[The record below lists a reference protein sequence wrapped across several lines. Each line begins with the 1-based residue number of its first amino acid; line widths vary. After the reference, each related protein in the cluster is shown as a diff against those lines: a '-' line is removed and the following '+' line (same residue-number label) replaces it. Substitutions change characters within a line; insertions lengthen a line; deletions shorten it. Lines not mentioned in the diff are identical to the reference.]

1 MLGGLVGL
9 IAILEFGGGFVLGST
24 WLFAAHGARLR
35 PAASRA
41 SRSRSASRFAALVY
55 AVLHQGAVARRCRPG
70 RSSGCCRLSVHGS
83 RSQLLGQGLLVA
95 IQPGNL
101 LFAGIG
107 VLLGTLVG
115 ILPGISPSL
124 TVALLLPVTFKL
136 DPTGSIIM
144 FAGIYFG
151 GMYGSSTTAIL
162 LNTPGEAASI
172 ATAIEGHKMARAGRG
187 GPALATAAIG
197 SFVAGTIA
205 TLGLA
210 LLAPSLVDFAV
221 QFGPWDYFA
230 LMVLA
235 FVTVSATFGN
245 SVLRGLTSLA
255 LGLVLGLV
263 GIDKLTGQS
272 RLAFGVPSLLDGIS
286 ITTLAVGLFAMG
298 ETLYVASRFT
308 GVQEKIEAVRGSLW
322 MTQRGLAALVEAVA
336 ARHRPRLSD
345 RRAARRAAPR
355 CRRCFRTRSS
365 ASSRAKPERVR
376 QGRDRRRR
384 RTGGR
389 QQRRRDRHAGAAAGA
404 RPADVGD
411 RGDDAGRLPAVRPG
425 AGAAAVRHQR
435 RPGLGPDRQLLHR
448 QPDAAGAE
456 PAAGRPVGAS
466 CWTIPQPWL
475 YAGILVFA
483 AMGTLA
489 ANPSTVELVMLVAFG
504 IVGYLMRCW
513 DYPVAPMIVG
523 LILGPM
529 AESQFRRALQ
539 ISLGDELRVLQA
551 PGLGDL
557 LALALLALV
566 APLLFKGL
574 RRFHGEDA

>member
-1 MLGGLVGL
+1 MEVIQSLLHGLG
-9 IAILEFGGGFVLGST
+9 
-24 WLFAAHGARLR
+24 
-35 PAASRA
+35 
-41 SRSRSASRFAALVY
+41 
-55 AVLHQGAVARRCRPG
+55 
-70 RSSGCCRLSVHGS
+70 
-83 RSQLLGQGLLVA
+83 VA

-197 SFVAGTIA
+197 SFVAGTMA
-205 TLGLA
+205 TLCLA
-210 LLAPSLVDFAV
+210 LLAPMIVDLAV
-221 QFGPWDYFA
+221 GFGPWDYFG

-235 FVTVSATFGN
+235 FVTVSATFGS
-245 SVLRGLTSLA
+245 SVLRGLTSLV

-263 GIDKLTGQS
+263 GIDKLTGQP
-272 RLAFGVPSLLDGIS
+272 RLAYGLPSLMDGVS

-298 ETLYVASRFT
+298 EALYTASRYH
-308 GVQEKIEAVRGSLW
+308 GVSETIEAVRGSLW
-322 MTQRGLAALVEAVA
+322 MTMDDWRRSWKAWLRGVGLGFPIGALPAGGAEVPTLLSYTLERKLAREPNQFGQGAIEGVAGPEAA
-336 ARHRPRLSD
+336 NN
-345 RRAARRAAPR
+345 
-355 CRRCFRTRSS
+355 
-365 ASSRAKPERVR
+365 
-376 QGRDRRRR
+376 
-384 RTGGR
+384 
-389 QQRRRDRHAGAAAGA
+389 AAATGTLVPLLA
-404 RPADVGD
+404 LGLPTSATAAMLLAGFQQYGLVPGPLLFVTNNDLVWGLIASFFIGNLMLLVLNLPLVG
-411 RGDDAGRLPAVRPG
+411 LWVK
-425 AGAAAVRHQR
+425 
-435 RPGLGPDRQLLHR
+435 LLK
-448 QPDAAGAE
+448 
-456 PAAGRPVGAS
+456 V
-466 CWTIPQPWL
+466 PQPYL

-489 ANPSTVELVMLVAFG
+489 ANPSTFELAMLVAFG
-504 IVGYLMRCW
+504 VCGYLMRCW
-513 DYPVAPMIVG
+513 DYPLAPMIVG

-539 ISLGDELRVLQA
+539 ISLGDPWVFLKHGGSA
-551 PGLGDL
+551 TL
-557 LALALLALV
+557 LALAVLALV

-574 RRFHGEDA
+574 RRFKGEDA

>member
-1 MLGGLVGL
+1 MEV
-9 IAILEFGGGFVLGST
+9 FT
-24 WLFAAHGARLR
+24 
-35 PAASRA
+35 
-41 SRSRSASRFAALVY
+41 
-55 AVLHQGAVARRCRPG
+55 
-70 RSSGCCRLSVHGS
+70 
-83 RSQLLGQGLLVA
+83 LLGQGLLVA

-101 LFAGIG
+101 LFAGVG

-124 TVALLLPVTFKL
+124 TVALLLPITFKL

-172 ATAIEGHKMARAGRG
+172 ATAIEGHKMAKAGRG

-205 TLGLA
+205 TIGICV
-210 LLAPSLVDFAV
+210 LAPWLVEFAV

-235 FVTVSATFGN
+235 FITLSATFGD
-245 SVLRGLTSLA
+245 SVLRGVTSLA

-272 RLAFGVPSLLDGIS
+272 RLAFGVPSLLDGVS
-286 ITTLAVGLFAMG
+286 ITTLAVGLFAIG
-298 ETLYVASRFT
+298 ETLYIASRFN

-322 MTQRGLAALVEAVA
+322 MTKEDWKRSWKPWLRGIGLGFPIGALPAGGAEVPTLLSYTLERKLAV
-336 ARHRPRLSD
+336 
-345 RRAARRAAPR
+345 
-355 CRRCFRTRSS
+355 
-365 ASSRAKPERVR
+365 KPEEFGHGAIEGV
-376 QGRDRRRR
+376 
-384 RTGGR
+384 
-389 QQRRRDRHAGAAAGA
+389 AGPEAANNAAATGTLVPLLA
-404 RPADVGD
+404 LGLPTSATAAMLLAGFQQYGLVPGPLLFISNADLVWGLIASFFVGNLMLLVLN
-411 RGDDAGRLPAVRPG
+411 LPLV
-425 AGAAAVRHQR
+425 
-435 RPGLGPDRQLLHR
+435 GLWVKLLK
-448 QPDAAGAE
+448 
-456 PAAGRPVGAS
+456 V
-466 CWTIPQPWL
+466 PQPWL

-489 ANPSTVELVMLVAFG
+489 ANPSPVELMMLVTFG

-539 ISLGDELRVLQA
+539 ISLGDELVFFKHA
-551 PGLGDL
+551 SSATL
-557 LALALLALV
+557 LAIAFIALI
-566 APLLFKGL
+566 APLVFKNLRKFKGD
-574 RRFHGEDA
+574 DA